1 MHILDVLKERGFI
14 AQTTFEDE
22 LYKQLEEPTTFY
34 VGFDPTADS
43 LHIGHYI
50 PIMAMAHMQRA
61 GHRPIALMGGGTAM
75 IGDPSGKTDMRKMMT
90 VETIDHNV
98 ECIKQQMS
106 RFLDFSGD
114 KAIIVNNAD
123 WLRNLNFI
131 EFMRDIGA
139 MFSVNKMLT
148 ADCYKTRMATDNGL
162 SFLEFTY
169 MLMQSYD
176 FLELFHRYGC
186 RLEMGGNDQ
195 WSNMLG
201 GADLVRRKDSEKAFA
216 CTFQL
221 LLTHDGKKMGKT
233 EKGAL
238 WLDPNK
244 TSPFDFYQYWRNVD
258 DADVEKCLGL
268 LTFLPMDEVRR
279 LGALQGSEINE
290 AKKVLAF
297 EVTKLVHGE
306 EEAQKAADAAWDVIQ
321 MNKYSLIEDK
331 SIVANGTT
339 ITDEDAKFLNAMKS
353 YELVWQNDGTWSSET
368 IWGWWWRTS
377 NKYSNATT
385 GYDYMGGVGGTMIPA
400 LPPNFGFY
408 AGFGGTAPS
417 LKLADS
423 YPMWSTGRYPVKGYE
438 GRNDMSK
445 PIVDPLSGYKTDGFT
460 EGYKQYVDP
469 LYPEWRPAIKAHNTC
484 IDRDPRFY
492 ATMVPNGS

>member
-1 MHILDVLKERGFI
+1 MEHILDVLKERGFI

-22 LYKQLEEPTTFY
+22 LYEQLKEPTTFY

-61 GHRPIALMGGGTAM
+61 GHKPIALMGGGTAM

-90 VETIDHNV
+90 TETIDQNV
-98 ECIKQQMS
+98 ECSKKQMS
-106 RFLDFSGD
+106 RFLDFSEGN
-114 KAIIVNNAD
+114 AIIVNNGD

-131 EFMRDIGA
+131 EFMRDIGS

-148 ADCYKTRMATDNGL
+148 AECYKARMATENGL

-201 GADLVRRKDSEKAFA
+201 GADLVRRKEKEKAFA

-221 LLTHDGKKMGKT
+221 LLTHDGRKMGKT
-233 EKGAL
+233 EAGAL
-238 WLDPNK
+238 WLDANK
-244 TSPFDFYQYWRNVD
+244 TSPYNFYQYWRNVD
-258 DADVEKCLGL
+258 DKDVEKCLAL

-279 LGALQGSEINE
+279 LGALQGAELNE

-297 EVTKLVHGE
+297 DVTKLVHGE
-306 EEAQKAADAAWDVIQ
+306 EAAVQAEAAAKALFTGGPAGGDIPTLTLTEAELSADGRVSTMLVRSGLCKSQSDARTQIAQNAVSIGNDKVTDPAAV
-321 MNKYSLIEDK
+321 L
-331 SIVANGTT
+331 
-339 ITDEDAKFLNAMKS
+339 
-353 YELVWQNDGTWSSET
+353 
-368 IWGWWWRTS
+368 
-377 NKYSNATT
+377 
-385 GYDYMGGVGGTMIPA
+385 
-400 LPPNFGFY
+400 
-408 AGFGGTAPS
+408 TA
-417 LKLADS
+417 DQ
-423 YPMWSTGRYPVKGYE
+423 
-438 GRNDMSK
+438 
-445 PIVDPLSGYKTDGFT
+445 LSGDGILIRKGKKGFCRVIL
-460 EGYKQYVDP
+460 G
-469 LYPEWRPAIKAHNTC
+469 
-484 IDRDPRFY
+484 
-492 ATMVPNGS
+492 

>member
-106 RFLDFSGD
+106 RFLDFSDD

-258 DADVEKCLGL
+258 DADVLKCIRM
-268 LTFLPMDEVRR
+268 LTFLPLEQIDEMDSWE
-279 LGALQGSEINE
+279 GSKLNE
-290 AKKVLAF
+290 AKEILAY
-297 EVTKLVHGE
+297 ELTSMVHGE
-306 EEAQKAADAAWDVIQ
+306 EEAKKAQEGARAVFSTGSSEHMPTSELSAEDFTDDKIDIVTLLVKAELAKTRNEGRRAVEQGGVSVDGEKITDPKYAVEKAAFG
-321 MNKYSLIEDK
+321 EDG
-331 SIVANGTT
+331 IVLKKG
-339 ITDEDAKFLNAMKS
+339 KK
-353 YELVWQNDGTWSSET
+353 
-368 IWGWWWRTS
+368 
-377 NKYSNATT
+377 
-385 GYDYMGGVGGTMIPA
+385 
-400 LPPNFGFY
+400 NF
-408 AGFGGTAPS
+408 
-417 LKLADS
+417 KKIC
-423 YPMWSTGRYPVKGYE
+423 VK
-438 GRNDMSK
+438 
-445 PIVDPLSGYKTDGFT
+445 
-460 EGYKQYVDP
+460 
-469 LYPEWRPAIKAHNTC
+469 
-484 IDRDPRFY
+484 
-492 ATMVPNGS
+492 

>member
-1 MHILDVLKERGFI
+1 MANVLDTLRERGFL
-14 AQTTFEDE
+14 AQMTFEDE

-50 PIMAMAHMQRA
+50 PIMAMAHMQKA

-75 IGDPSGKTDMRKMMT
+75 VGDPSGKTDMRKMMT
-90 VETIDHNV
+90 VETIDNNV
-98 ECIKQQMS
+98 AHIKEQMG
-106 RFLDFSGD
+106 RFLDFSDG
-114 KAIIVNNAD
+114 KALIVNNGD
-123 WLRNLNFI
+123 WLRHMNFI
-131 EFMRDIGA
+131 DFMRDIGT

-148 ADCYKTRMATDNGL
+148 AECYKARMASENGL

-201 GADLVRRKDSEKAFA
+201 GADLVRRKDNERAYA

-221 LLTHDGKKMGKT
+221 LLTHDGRKMGKT

-238 WLDPNK
+238 WLDPTK

-258 DADVEKCLGL
+258 DKDVEKCLGL

-279 LGALQGSEINE
+279 LGALEGSAINE
-290 AKKVLAF
+290 AKKVLAY

-306 EEAQKAADAAWDVIQ
+306 EEAQKAADAAQ
-321 MNKYSLIEDK
+321 ALFAGG
-331 SIVANGTT
+331 ANGQNVPSFEVTRAMLE
-339 ITDEDAKFLNAMKS
+339 EDARVTTMLALAGMCRSKSDARKQVEAGAVLVADEKVTDVNAVITP
-353 YELVWQNDGTWSSET
+353 EQFGEDGLMLRKGKKTFCRL
-368 IWGWWWRTS
+368 I
-377 NKYSNATT
+377 
-385 GYDYMGGVGGTMIPA
+385 
-400 LPPNFGFY
+400 
-408 AGFGGTAPS
+408 
-417 LKLADS
+417 LK
-423 YPMWSTGRYPVKGYE
+423 
-438 GRNDMSK
+438 
-445 PIVDPLSGYKTDGFT
+445 
-460 EGYKQYVDP
+460 
-469 LYPEWRPAIKAHNTC
+469 
-484 IDRDPRFY
+484 
-492 ATMVPNGS
+492 

>member
-1 MHILDVLKERGFI
+1 MEHILDILKDRGFI

-22 LYKQLEEPTTFY
+22 LYEQLKSPTVFY

-61 GHRPIALMGGGTAM
+61 GHKPIALMGGGTAM
-75 IGDPSGKTDMRKMMT
+75 IGDPSGKTDMRKMLST
-90 VETIDHNV
+90 DAIDHNV
-98 ECIKQQMS
+98 ECIKEQMS
-106 RFLDFSGD
+106 RFLDFSD
-114 KAIIVNNAD
+114 NKAIIVNNAD

-131 EFMRDIGA
+131 EFMRDIGS

-148 ADCYKTRMATDNGL
+148 AECYKARMATENGL

-201 GADLVRRKDSEKAFA
+201 GADLVRRKEQEKAFA

-221 LLTHDGKKMGKT
+221 LLTHDGRKMGKT
-233 EKGAL
+233 ESGAL
-238 WLDPNK
+238 WLDPEK
-244 TSPFDFYQYWRNVD
+244 TSPYNFYQYWRNVD
-258 DADVEKCLGL
+258 DKDVEKCLAL

-279 LGALQGSEINE
+279 LGALQGAELNE

-306 EEAQKAADAAWDVIQ
+306 EAAVQAEAAAKALFSGGPSGGNIPTLTVTSAELAEDARISTILVRSGLCKSQNDARKQIEQNAV
-321 MNKYSLIEDK
+321 SLENEK
-331 SIVANGTT
+331 
-339 ITDEDAKFLNAMKS
+339 ITDVSSVLTAE
-353 YELVWQNDGTWSSET
+353 QIGT
-368 IWGWWWRTS
+368 
-377 NKYSNATT
+377 
-385 GYDYMGGVGGTMIPA
+385 GGILLKKGKK
-400 LPPNFGFY
+400 GFCRVIL
-408 AGFGGTAPS
+408 G
-417 LKLADS
+417 
-423 YPMWSTGRYPVKGYE
+423 
-438 GRNDMSK
+438 
-445 PIVDPLSGYKTDGFT
+445 
-460 EGYKQYVDP
+460 
-469 LYPEWRPAIKAHNTC
+469 
-484 IDRDPRFY
+484 
-492 ATMVPNGS
+492 

>member
-14 AQTTFEDE
+14 AQVTFEDE

-50 PIMAMAHMQRA
+50 PIMAMAHMQKA
-61 GHRPIALMGGGTAM
+61 GHKPIALMGGGTAM

-98 ECIKQQMS
+98 ECIKKQMS
-106 RFLDFSGD
+106 RFLDFSDD
-114 KAIIVNNAD
+114 KAIIVNNGD
-123 WLRNLNFI
+123 WLRHLNFI
-131 EFMRDIGA
+131 EFMRDIGS
-139 MFSVNKMLT
+139 MFSVNTMLR
-148 ADCYKTRMATDNGL
+148 ADCYRARMESENGL

-201 GADLVRRKDSEKAFA
+201 GADLVRRKDNEKAFA

-244 TSPFDFYQYWRNVD
+244 TSPFDFYQYWRNID
-258 DADVEKCLGL
+258 DKDVEKCLGL

-279 LGALQGSEINE
+279 LGALEGSAINE

-306 EEAQKAADAAWDVIQ
+306 EEAQKAAEAAASLFGGG
-321 MNKYSLIEDK
+321 MNSASVPSFELTAAEL
-331 SIVANGTT
+331 A
-339 ITDEDAKFLNAMKS
+339 EDARVTTMLVKSGLCKSQSDARNQIKAGAVLVADEKVTDLNAAIS
-353 YELVWQNDGTWSSET
+353 AEQFGADGLMLQK
-368 IWGWWWRTS
+368 G
-377 NKYSNATT
+377 KK
-385 GYDYMGGVGGTMIPA
+385 
-400 LPPNFGFY
+400 GFRRLM
-408 AGFGGTAPS
+408 
-417 LKLADS
+417 LK
-423 YPMWSTGRYPVKGYE
+423 
-438 GRNDMSK
+438 
-445 PIVDPLSGYKTDGFT
+445 
-460 EGYKQYVDP
+460 
-469 LYPEWRPAIKAHNTC
+469 
-484 IDRDPRFY
+484 
-492 ATMVPNGS
+492 